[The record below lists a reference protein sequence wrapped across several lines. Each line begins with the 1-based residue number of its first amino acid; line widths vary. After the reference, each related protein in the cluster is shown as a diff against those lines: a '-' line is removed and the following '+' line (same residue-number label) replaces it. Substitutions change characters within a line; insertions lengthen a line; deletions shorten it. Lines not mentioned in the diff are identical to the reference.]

1 MTNPSA
7 SPTPPQRS
15 FLRDWFDRL
24 NTTPLGDLVRGHW
37 TRTLDTRRMIVAAKL
52 PDIVQAAVVRA
63 VEESQP
69 SLRRRDWFVL
79 AIVFFGAP
87 LLVVAGWVIVRS
99 RRRSRLAARMA
110 KLLDHLHALRPTVG
124 DDAAKLVAAIAE
136 FSNRWAKPTAGIET
150 TLVNSSLPEML
161 RETVRQIVAG
171 SRVRP
176 HRAPQLAAILTRHFT
191 QQIETGVSA
200 DVLVVQW
207 SDVKQR
213 QPWLAFG
220 EPNLILGHALP
231 TELAILVTTVVRRT
245 RLWRR
250 EQADVARE
258 LLAHFLDGL
267 AAGQPA
273 NRLATTFGSPGVAA
287 KLIRRS
293 KLRNRPLVWR
303 AARRTAQSTAL
314 LLVVVIVWWSLLL
327 IRFQFRQ
334 PTITR
339 DFVGE
344 MDQRSLA
351 VPEADRAWPLYR
363 EALVKLD
370 LSVLRDSSKWKG
382 TDWHIQ
388 HDAFRHG
395 PNGEHWP
402 LVREHLSR
410 NDVSLQLVRAAAAK
424 PRFGFVFR
432 DRTNTEFLETYR
444 GSYDRFDASTR
455 SLLTGVLL
463 PHVQELRNLQ
473 RLLFAD
479 IHRTLADRDQPALTA
494 DLRALLA
501 LAGHVGELGFVMAD
515 LSSFAYLASCEM
527 AIFDVLTTAPDLF
540 SDADLRELAHR
551 LAVFRGGGP
560 LKIHIDED
568 RQFAADFLQQLYSD
582 DGRGGGTLTAPGAA
596 LVLAKNWYDPVRP
609 DQLASLWGQLRF
621 QLIGSGLSG
630 VVASRAEMQEVL
642 DQYCA
647 LRSREQTRPLWEQD
661 FDQDAESHTFLK
673 RLDELSFTRLKYKL
687 LLSYLQP
694 QTELNRVIEI
704 SVTTE
709 TATLRRDATLVV
721 IALELFHR
729 RHGRWPEALTE
740 LCPDLLP
747 EVPLDRFDGK
757 PLRYRLVDGQPVVYS
772 VGRNRVDDGGQPPT
786 KRQPGE
792 PGWKANDGD
801 WRLWPMWEWDL

>member
-1 MTNPSA
+1 
-7 SPTPPQRS
+7 
-15 FLRDWFDRL
+15 
-24 NTTPLGDLVRGHW
+24 
-37 TRTLDTRRMIVAAKL
+37 MIVAAEL
-52 PDIVQAAVVRA
+52 PHIVQAAVVRA

-79 AIVFFGAP
+79 AIAFFGAP

-99 RRRSRLAARMA
+99 RRRSRFAARMA

-124 DDAAKLVAAIAE
+124 DDAAKLVAAIAK
-136 FSNRWAKPTAGIET
+136 FSDRWAKSTARIET
-150 TLVNSSLPEML
+150 TLANSSLPEVL
-161 RETVRQIVAG
+161 RETVRQVVAG

-176 HRAPQLAAILTRHFT
+176 HRAPQLVTILTRHFT

-213 QPWLAFG
+213 QSWLAFG
-220 EPNLILGHALP
+220 EPNLILGQALP

-267 AAGQPA
+267 DAGQPA
-273 NRLATTFGSPGVAA
+273 NRLATSFGSPSVAA

-303 AARRTAQSTAL
+303 AARRTAQATAL
-314 LLVVVIVWWSLLL
+314 LLLAVIVCWSWLL

-370 LSVLRDSSKWKG
+370 LSVFRDSSKWM
-382 TDWHIQ
+382 DWRN
-388 HDAFRHG
+388 DPVRYG
-395 PNGEHWP
+395 PGGEHWP
-402 LVREHLSR
+402 LVEQHLAR
-410 NDVSLQLVRAAAAK
+410 NQDCLRLLRAAAAK

-463 PHVQELRNLQ
+463 PHVQELGHLRVLLTTDIQ
-473 RLLFAD
+473 RA
-479 IHRTLADRDQPALTA
+479 LADRDQPALAA
-494 DLRALLA
+494 DLRALFA
-501 LAGHVGELGFVMAD
+501 LAGHIGEHGFVVAD
-515 LSSFAYLASCEM
+515 LFSLGYLASCEM
-527 AIFDVLTTAPDLF
+527 AILKVLTTSPDLF
-540 SDADLRELAHR
+540 SDADLGQLAHR

-560 LKIHIDED
+560 LTTHADNN
-568 RQFAADFLQQLYSD
+568 RQFAEDFLQRLYSD
-582 DGRGGGTLTAPGAA
+582 DGQGGGTLTARGAA
-596 LVLAKNWYDPVRP
+596 LALAKNWYEPDPP
-609 DQLASLWGQLRF
+609 NPLASTGKQLRF

-630 VVASRAEMQEVL
+630 VVASRAEMREVL

-647 LRSREQTRPLWEQD
+647 LQSREQTRPLWEQD

-673 RLDELSFTRLKYKL
+673 RLNERPFTRLKFKPL
-687 LLSYLQP
+687 LIYLQP
-694 QTELNRVIEI
+694 LTELNRVIAI

-786 KRQPGE
+786 EKQPGSQ
-792 PGWKANDGD
+792 ANDGD
-801 WRLWPMWEWDL
+801 WRFWPVWEGDL